1 MVDVDDGDDEV
12 VEEVMED
19 ELEVVED
26 DPEDEDE
33 GEGEEEEEEEE
44 EDNDV
49 EVDAE
54 DDRVVEEGEFVDV

>member
-33 GEGEEEEEEEE
+33 GEGEEE
-44 EDNDV
+44 DNDV